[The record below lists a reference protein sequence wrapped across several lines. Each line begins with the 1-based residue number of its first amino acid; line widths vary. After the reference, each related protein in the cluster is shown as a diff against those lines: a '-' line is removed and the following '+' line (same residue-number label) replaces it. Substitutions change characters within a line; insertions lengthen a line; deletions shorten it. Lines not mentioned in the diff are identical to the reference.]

1 MNIIDHG
8 FDFFLNSYNI
18 IDVFFLVKIVFIFN
32 NEQVFYFYIRKKR
45 VEREKSKQKRKNNF
59 YFILFL
65 DAPSDFSLSN
75 LYCTPA
81 SYDENFNNEGTK
93 FHYIYVRTTMQGGIA
108 YRVHE
113 FPHTDL

>member
-93 FHYIYVRTTMQGGIA
+93 FHCIYVRTTMQGGIA